1 MKEWM
6 KAETNTF
13 LESAVQPKID
23 ETLRSVA
30 SKDDEVNRL
39 RDSISKLSQDF
50 AKGETSS
57 QHKIHD
63 LQAMEVKLANAPD
76 MDQFTAY
83 V

>member
-50 AKGETSS
+50 AKGETNS